1 MTEFPDVMV
10 HPLADVGAAEIGA
23 GTRVWQFAVIVAGAS
38 IGRDCNIC
46 AHTFI
51 EGGVRVGDRVT
62 IKSGVFLWDGLRIED
77 DAFLG
82 PNCTFTNDSHPRSR
96 RHKDHLVT
104 IVRQGASIG
113 AGAVI
118 LPGLTIGAGAMI
130 GAGAVVT
137 RSVPDGETWVGNP
150 ARPIRR

>member
-1 MTEFPDVMV
+1 MI
-10 HPLADVGAAEIGA
+10 HPLADVGAATIGA
-23 GTRVWQFAVIVAGAS
+23 GTRVWQYAVIVAGATV
-38 IGRDCNIC
+38 GRDCNVC

-62 IKSGVFLWDGLRIED
+62 IKSGVFLWDGLVVED
-77 DAFLG
+77 DVFLG
-82 PNCTFTNDSHPRSR
+82 PNCTFTNDRHPRSGQ
-96 RHKDHLVT
+96 HKDYPT
-104 IVRQGASIG
+104 TTVRHGASIG

-137 RSVPDGETWVGNP
+137 KSVPDGETWAGNP
-150 ARPIRR
+150 ARPIRASGRMT